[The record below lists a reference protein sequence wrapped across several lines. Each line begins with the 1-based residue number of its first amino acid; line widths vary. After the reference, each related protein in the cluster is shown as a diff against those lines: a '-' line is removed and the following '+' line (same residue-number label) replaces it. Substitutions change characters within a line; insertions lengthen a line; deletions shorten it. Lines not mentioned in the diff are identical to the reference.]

1 MGPKEVRGLE
11 VFNLLTKNLHN
22 HPVRWVVLF
31 PPYGWRRI
39 RGSGVKQLPK
49 TVIKHQGWDLNL
61 DSQPSFYQPC
71 TQLWYHAVSKRSRDQ
86 KTWGSSLSSYKR
98 TSKNLLSLCFLL
110 HLSGIVTPILFPLG
124 EHERAWE
131 STSMSP
137 RDFLWDLAWPK
148 TSLLLSQPLCISAQ
162 SDHWAP
168 LRKEPRL
175 IYP

>member
-1 MGPKEVRGLE
+1 MGPKEVTGLE

-22 HPVRWVVLF
+22 HPVGWVLLF
-31 PPYGWRRI
+31 PPYGWGRI

-49 TVIKHQGWDLNL
+49 TVIKYQGWDLNL

-71 TQLWYHAVSKRSRDQ
+71 TQLWYHAMSKRSRDQ
-86 KTWGSSLSSYKR
+86 KNWGSSLSCYKR

-110 HLSGIVTPILFPLG
+110 HLWGSNSYIIPSGW
-124 EHERAWE
+124 AWE

-148 TSLLLSQPLCISAQ
+148 TSLLLSLYLSPKWSLGS
-162 SDHWAP
+162 SEK
-168 LRKEPRL
+168 RT
-175 IYP
+175 